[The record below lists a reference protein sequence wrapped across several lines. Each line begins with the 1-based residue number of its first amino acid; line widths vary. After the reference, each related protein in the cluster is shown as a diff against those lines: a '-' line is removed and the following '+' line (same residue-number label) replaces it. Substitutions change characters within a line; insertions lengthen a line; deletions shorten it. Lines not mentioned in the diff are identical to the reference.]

1 MSMTWSHPY
10 DTRFCLT
17 FAAGLLALVFLAFR
31 LGSRHSARS
40 KSIIALRAAEL
51 AVLILIVLNPIKIER
66 VERPGPLPS
75 AIFLIDESRSMS
87 LEAPNSRSE
96 AVETMIRRGE
106 SMVPAER
113 HPAIQKYGF
122 GRDLYALSGERRA
135 GRQPPAD
142 QTRLSQALEELA
154 TRFEDKPPFA
164 VFVFSDGR
172 STEPDSLQGPGPLYR
187 DLGVPVHVVPVG
199 DPRIAGDVAVQSIDA
214 PRDARPGTRVPV
226 RVTLR
231 SRGFDGERA
240 ELSIRSTSQR
250 DQDVLATLPV
260 TMTGGEQTHELTID
274 ADRAKGELAV
284 DVSPLPYEAVSANNS
299 VPFRVRP
306 RDPKL
311 RVIYMEG
318 SPLPEYRYIHEAL
331 SEDPNITCV
340 SMMADN
346 MHAVHPRLYRLNEPR
361 RGFPTTRKELL
372 SYDVIICSDIALGAF
387 TPEQLEWT
395 VELVNK
401 HGGGFVMIGGNRSFG
416 PGGWDQTVWDGLIP
430 VDISVHTG
438 GDSEFAIIPFKVNIP
453 PQALN
458 HPIWRIVDDP

>member
-1 MSMTWSHPY
+1 
-10 DTRFCLT
+10 
-17 FAAGLLALVFLAFR
+17 
-31 LGSRHSARS
+31 
-40 KSIIALRAAEL
+40 
-51 AVLILIVLNPIKIER
+51 
-66 VERPGPLPS
+66 
-75 AIFLIDESRSMS
+75 
-87 LEAPNSRSE
+87 
-96 AVETMIRRGE
+96 
-106 SMVPAER
+106 
-113 HPAIQKYGF
+113 
-122 GRDLYALSGERRA
+122 
-135 GRQPPAD
+135 
-142 QTRLSQALEELA
+142 
-154 TRFEDKPPFA
+154 
-164 VFVFSDGR
+164 
-172 STEPDSLQGPGPLYR
+172 
-187 DLGVPVHVVPVG
+187 
-199 DPRIAGDVAVQSIDA
+199 VAVQSIDA

-458 HPIWRIVDDP
+458 HPIWRIVDDPERNREVLARLPGFTGAILIEKLKPAATLLGSSDRLLEGADVTRAKHDRSGRGPTRPSTPSSSPARHLAAAARSRWRLIPRGRGVSSGKRPGEKATTATSANSGATSCTG